1 MLIFISVKINKK
13 DYKFMLPRYLMN
25 FELSHLKTF
34 YSDFLVVGSGIAG
47 LYTSLKLLSLGEV
60 TILTKNKLT
69 ESNTEYAQ
77 GGIAVALGDKDS
89 PHLHME
95 DTLKAGANFCNPK
108 AVEVL
113 VNEGPKCVEE
123 LIEMGTKFDKI
134 EGKFKTTL
142 EAAHQRPR
150 ILHAQGDAT
159 GAEIERSLSEKVKN
173 EKTIKINENVLVID
187 ILTKNNIC
195 YGILTMDNQTGK
207 LAAFI
212 AKFIILASGGLGQ
225 LFSNT
230 TNPEVAT
237 GDGIAL
243 AYRAGATIANLEF
256 IQFHP
261 TGLYHKGSPK
271 FLISESVRGEGA
283 ILLNTKKERFMPSYH
298 PLLELAP
305 RDIVAR
311 AITDQMKRTKSRYVF
326 LDATDIKENFS
337 KRFPT
342 IYKYCIEIG
351 IDPEK
356 EYIPVAPAAHYTMGG
371 IKTDTWGQTNLTNLF
386 ACGECSSTGVHGAN
400 RLASNSLL
408 EGLVFGNRISQ
419 KINEKLIRHPMKKIK
434 KIEIYCQA
442 SRSLSK
448 EFSSAK
454 IRKELQELMWNKVGI
469 TRTFKGL
476 TEAQKKIDNWKSFLS
491 REFSSIE
498 QVELANL
505 ITLADLVTKSALERK
520 ESRGAHY
527 RQDFPERDDV
537 NWKKSIEY

>member
-1 MLIFISVKINKK
+1 
-13 DYKFMLPRYLMN
+13 MLPRYLLN
-25 FELSHLKTF
+25 FDLSRLKKI
-34 YSDFLVVGSGIAG
+34 YSDFLIVGSGIAG
-47 LYTSLKLLSLGEV
+47 LYTSLKLSSLGEV
-60 TILTKNKLT
+60 AILTKNKLT

-95 DTLKAGANFCNPK
+95 DTLKAGANFCDPK
-108 AVEVL
+108 AVKVL

-150 ILHAQGDAT
+150 ILHARGDAT
-159 GAEIERSLSEKVKN
+159 GAEIERALSERVKK
-173 EKTIKINENVLVID
+173 EKTMNIKENILVID
-187 ILTKNNIC
+187 ILTENNIC
-195 YGILTMDNQTGK
+195 YGLLALDNQTK
-207 LAAFI
+207 ELTAYLARYT
-212 AKFIILASGGLGQ
+212 ILASGGMGQ
-225 LFSNT
+225 LFFNT
-230 TNPEVAT
+230 TNPVVAT
-237 GDGIAL
+237 GDGIAF

-261 TGLYHKGSPK
+261 TALYHQGSPK

-283 ILLNTKKERFMPSYH
+283 LLVNAKDELFMSSYH
-298 PLLELAP
+298 PLAELAP

-311 AITDQMKRTKSRYVF
+311 AITDQMKKTKHDYVY
-326 LDATDIKENFS
+326 LNATHVKEKFS

-342 IYKYCIEIG
+342 IYNNCMQMG

-371 IKTDTWGQTNLTNLF
+371 IKTDTWGQTNITNLF
-386 ACGECSSTGVHGAN
+386 ACGECSNTGVHGAN

-408 EGLVFGNRISQ
+408 EGLVFGNRITQ
-419 KINEKLIRHPMKKIK
+419 KINEKLIRHPMKKPKEIEISHRASQERNRNFDAK
-434 KIEIYCQA
+434 KIK
-442 SRSLSK
+442 R
-448 EFSSAK
+448 
-454 IRKELQELMWNKVGI
+454 ELQRLMWNNVGI
-469 TRTFKGL
+469 SRTQSGL
-476 TEAQKKIDNWKSFLS
+476 IEAKEKIEQWQSFLHT
-491 REFSSIE
+491 EFTDIDQIE
-498 QVELANL
+498 CANLIILANL
-505 ITLADLVTKSALERK
+505 VASSALTRQ

-537 NWKKSIEY
+537 NWKKNIEY